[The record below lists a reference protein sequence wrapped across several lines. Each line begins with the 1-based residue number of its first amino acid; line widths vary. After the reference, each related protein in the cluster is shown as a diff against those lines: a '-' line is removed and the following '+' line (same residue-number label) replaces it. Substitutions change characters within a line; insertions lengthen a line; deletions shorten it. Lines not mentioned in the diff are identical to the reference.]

1 MRLTKKKLLKLIT
14 EELELLH
21 ESKGSSYYLGFFSK
35 PENRVSDE
43 ELEYYL
49 EDPLDNSMP
58 VAVAFNPK
66 MHRERVKYVKAALQQ
81 CSLPNKPQ
89 RGRGNRDMTPIDLGR
104 EEDKLKARL
113 QNIQAEQSPIATKIR
128 NLFDLDPKHPDIPA
142 LSKELEK
149 YDKELESIHSRLK
162 EIPQTISDR
171 AFQQSGEAVRFA
183 FDSAAMSEI
192 CKALQHAGNEETA
205 LRKFLSDAGGSRG
218 WYASFIM
225 NNQQELRSVE
235 TAARVLGGRK

>member
-21 ESKGSSYYLGFFSK
+21 ESNNASYYLGFFSK

-66 MHRERVKYVKAALQQ
+66 MHRERVKYIKAVLQQ

-89 RGRGNRDMTPIDLGR
+89 RGMAGNRDMTPINLGR

-142 LSKELEK
+142 LSKELDK

-162 EIPQTISDR
+162 EIPQIISDR
-171 AFQQSGEAVRFA
+171 GFQQSGELVRWA

-192 CKALQHAGNEETA
+192 CKALQREGNEETA
-205 LRKFLSDAGGSRG
+205 LRKFLSDRRGSGG

-225 NNQQELRSVE
+225 NNNQELRTV
-235 TAARVLGGRK
+235 RFGGRK